1 MVWLLEGPTP
11 ILYMSFMVFMVAKV
25 RFLGMLFVRKKKIGK
40 IFPKMFGV
48 LKNVVF
54 LQPQTKGH

>member
-1 MVWLLEGPTP
+1 VRLRGCSAGLKAA
-11 ILYMSFMVFMVAKV
+11 AKV
-25 RFLGMLFVRKKKIGK
+25 RFLGMENALEKKNGK

-54 LQPQTKGH
+54 LHPQTKGH